1 MELLSPEGQRSA
13 DRRSR
18 GERLIVL
25 TILRI
30 DHLVLTCRDVAATIR
45 FYTEVL
51 GMKEVT
57 FGAGRKALSFG
68 RQKINLHPAG
78 QTAQGGAG
86 NVAAVAAAPTAGS
99 ADLCL
104 IVAENAAAIV
114 AHLAVCG
121 VPVEEGPIVRSGA
134 LGPIESVYV
143 RDPDGNLIELA
154 RYVDETAP

>member
-1 MELLSPEGQRSA
+1 MLTV
-13 DRRSR
+13 RR
-18 GERLIVL
+18 V
-25 TILRI
+25 

-57 FGAGRKALSFG
+57 FGAGRRALAFG

-78 QTAQGGAG
+78 QAAQGGAG
-86 NVAAVAAAPTAGS
+86 SVVAIAARPTPGS

-104 IVAENAAAIV
+104 VVSETADAVA
-114 AHLAVCG
+114 AHLAACG
-121 VPVEEGPIVRSGA
+121 VPVEEGPVARTGA

-154 RYVDETAP
+154 HYADDASP

>member
-1 MELLSPEGQRSA
+1 M
-13 DRRSR
+13 
-18 GERLIVL
+18 L
-25 TILRI
+25 TVQRI

-51 GMKEVT
+51 GMKVVT
-57 FGAGRKALSFG
+57 FGNGRKALSFG
-68 RQKINLHPAG
+68 RQKFNLHPIG
-78 QTAQGGAG
+78 QTAEGGAG
-86 NVAAVAAAPTAGS
+86 KVAAIAARPTPGS
-99 ADLCL
+99 ADICL

-121 VPVEEGPIVRSGA
+121 IPVDEGPVVRTGA

-154 RYVDETAP
+154 RYVDEAAP

>member
-1 MELLSPEGQRSA
+1 M
-13 DRRSR
+13 
-18 GERLIVL
+18 L
-25 TILRI
+25 TFQRI

-57 FGAGRKALSFG
+57 FGAGRKALAFG
-68 RQKINLHPAG
+68 RQKINLHAAG
-78 QTAQGGAG
+78 QSAEGGSG
-86 NVAAVAAAPTAGS
+86 NIAAVAARPTPGS

-104 IVAENAAAIV
+104 VVGESVAAVV

-121 VPVEEGPIVRSGA
+121 IPIEEGPCVRTGA

-143 RDPDGNLIELA
+143 RDPDGNLIELS
-154 RYVDETAP
+154 RYVDAVA